1 MNNMKKTVLITGTS
15 SGFGKATVRHFAKH
29 GWNVIATMRQPA
41 IGPELTGL
49 GQRIGASA
57 RCARQQKHHG
67 INPGG
72 YPGEMEEAKSG
83 WEKKTVRLRRPEG
96 LDFCR

>member
-41 IGPELTGL
+41 IEPELAGL
-49 GQRIGASA
+49 GNVLVHRLDVEDSQSITESIQAGTRA
-57 RCARQQKHHG
+57 R
-67 INPGG
+67 
-72 YPGEMEEAKSG
+72 
-83 WEKKTVRLRRPEG
+83 WKKPKVAGKKRL
-96 LDFCR
+96 